1 MEEEI
6 KSLLEKNLE
15 VSERSLQV
23 LKKLERALRWERIF
37 SAVKWALVIGFIIF
51 GFIQL
56 QPYILYWAEVFSNIA
71 KGIDKI
77 NSIFPGR

>member
-1 MEEEI
+1 MNEEI

-51 GFIQL
+51 GFIQI
-56 QPYILYWAEVFSNIA
+56 QPYILYWSEVFSNISENIE
-71 KGIDKI
+71 KL
-77 NSIFPGR
+77 NNFFPR